1 MCHVLNLI
9 LKEQKVMIVHVQT
22 EETLKRKIHLLVET
36 VSFTSNNF
44 QHLKAGNMDATLKT
58 TEFCFCV
65 SSLHKLY
72 KLAALMHEALKAET
86 GRCFAWTEAAVRDS
100 KRPSRPRA
108 VIPPSSPAFLSK
120 NMKVN
125 MAEHQLNLLSS
136 SPCPDWL
143 QIAKGDIKF

>member
-1 MCHVLNLI
+1 MMCHVFNLI

-36 VSFTSNNF
+36 VSITSNNF

-86 GRCFAWTEAAVRDS
+86 SRCFAWTEAAVRDS
-100 KRPSRPRA
+100 KRPPRPRA

-120 NMKVN
+120 NMKAN
-125 MAEHQLNLLSS
+125 MAEHQLNLLS

>member
-9 LKEQKVMIVHVQT
+9 LKEQKVTIVHVQT
-22 EETLKRKIHLLVET
+22 EETLKHKIHLLVET

-58 TEFCFCV
+58 TEFCSCV

-72 KLAALMHEALKAET
+72 KLAALMHEALRAET

>member
-1 MCHVLNLI
+1 MCHVFNLI

-72 KLAALMHEALKAET
+72 KLMHEALKAET
-86 GRCFAWTEAAVRDS
+86 SRCFAWTEAAVRGF
-100 KRPSRPRA
+100 KA
-108 VIPPSSPAFLSK
+108 APPS
-120 NMKVN
+120 
-125 MAEHQLNLLSS
+125 
-136 SPCPDWL
+136 PCCHPTVL
-143 QIAKGDIKF
+143 PRFPL

>member
-9 LKEQKVMIVHVQT
+9 LKEQKVTIVHVQT

-58 TEFCFCV
+58 TEFCSCV

-72 KLAALMHEALKAET
+72 KLAALMHEALRAEA
-86 GRCFAWTEAAVRDS
+86 GRCFAWTQAAVRDS